1 MLLTFMAEEPL
12 VLDPDDQLAESRN
25 NTWSLGADVEE
36 RLALTVEQ
44 VAAAFEQT
52 AEALRERVR
61 ALASCSAATFYV
73 WHDAQA
79 GQLRCSTT
87 SLPPQALPFSGAY
100 VTTETIEPI
109 IASFLSDSS
118 PGLVEWS
125 GLGAVGI
132 DGQNHPD
139 AVSEP
144 RPFPVWARRIGRDA

>member
-1 MLLTFMAEEPL
+1 MVQTGRMLLTFIAEVAEEPL

-52 AEALRERVR
+52 AEALRERWSD
-61 ALASCSAATFYV
+61 LA
-73 WHDAQA
+73 
-79 GQLRCSTT
+79 
-87 SLPPQALPFSGAY
+87 
-100 VTTETIEPI
+100 
-109 IASFLSDSS
+109 
-118 PGLVEWS
+118 
-125 GLGAVGI
+125 AVGI